1 MKKVCVATH
10 LIRPELGLDKTN
22 GGFYEDVLFGRLA
35 GNPWRLVRGSG
46 DATES

>member
-10 LIRPELGLDKTN
+10 LIRPELGLNEAD

-35 GNPWRLVRGSG
+35 GNPWRLVGSSV